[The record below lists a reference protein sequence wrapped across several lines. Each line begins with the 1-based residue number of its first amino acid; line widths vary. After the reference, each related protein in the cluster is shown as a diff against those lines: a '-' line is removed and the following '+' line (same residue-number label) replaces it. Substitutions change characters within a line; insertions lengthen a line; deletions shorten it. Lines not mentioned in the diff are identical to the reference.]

1 MIVPYFCI
9 FVLEFNLNV
18 MARTKE
24 FNEDQAL
31 DKAIEIF
38 WHKGYNGTS
47 AQDLV
52 NHLGLSRSSL
62 YDTFGDKQQLFTK
75 SLQRYQLQAQD
86 AVKELLE
93 KSENVKETLQAIFKQ
108 AVIESLEDRITKGCF
123 MVNSSVELA
132 MHDEKIAKIVKDNS
146 QTMEE
151 VFTNAVKK
159 GQEAGHIS
167 KQLDA
172 KVLARFIFN
181 NYSGIRVLARA
192 GERNKQVYDDIVKA
206 VFSVL

>member
-1 MIVPYFCI
+1 
-9 FVLEFNLNV
+9 

-52 NHLGLSRSSL
+52 THLGLSRSSL
-62 YDTFGDKQQLFTK
+62 YDTFGDKQKLFAQ
-75 SLQRYQLQAQD
+75 SLQRYQKNAQNQI
-86 AVKELLE
+86 VELFDH
-93 KSENVKETLQAIFKQ
+93 SENIKETLHDIFKQ
-108 AVIESLEDRITKGCF
+108 AVVESLEDRITKGCF

-132 MHDEKIAKIVKDNS
+132 MHDEEIAKIVKNNS
-146 QTMEE
+146 QIMEE
-151 VFTNAVKK
+151 VFTNAIQK
-159 GQEAGHIS
+159 GQDAGHIS
-167 KQLDA
+167 KANSA

-181 NYSGIRVLARA
+181 TYSGIRVLART
-192 GERNKQVYDDIVKA
+192 GERDKQVYDDIIKA
-206 VFSVL
+206 MFSIL

>member
-1 MIVPYFCI
+1 
-9 FVLEFNLNV
+9 

-31 DKAIEIF
+31 DKAVEIF

-52 NHLGLSRSSL
+52 THLGLSRSSL
-62 YDTFGDKQQLFTK
+62 YDTFGDKQQLFSK
-75 SLQRYQLQAQD
+75 ALKKYQTQGQD

-93 KSENVKETLQAIFKQ
+93 ESEDVKEAFTQIFKQ

-132 MHDEKIAKIVKDNS
+132 MHDEEIAKIVSDNR
-146 QTMEE
+146 QTMED
-151 VFTNAVKK
+151 VFLKAVKK
-159 GQEAGHIS
+159 GQEAGQIS
-167 KQLDA
+167 TKLDA
-172 KVLARFIFN
+172 LTLARFVFN

-192 GERNKQVYDDIVKA
+192 GEKNKQVYDDILKA
-206 VFSVL
+206 MFSLF

>member
-1 MIVPYFCI
+1 
-9 FVLEFNLNV
+9 

-52 NHLGLSRSSL
+52 THLGLSRSSL
-62 YDTFGDKQQLFTK
+62 YDTFGDKQKLFAQ
-75 SLQRYQLQAQD
+75 SLQRYQKNAQKQ
-86 AVKELLE
+86 VMELFDQ
-93 KSENVKETLQAIFKQ
+93 SENIKETLHDIFKQ

-132 MHDEKIAKIVKDNS
+132 MHDEEIAKIVKNNS
-146 QTMEE
+146 QVMEE
-151 VFTNAVKK
+151 VFTKAVQK
-159 GQEAGHIS
+159 GQDSGDILKANS
-167 KQLDA
+167 A

-181 NYSGIRVLARA
+181 NYSGIRVLARS
-192 GERNKQVYDDIVKA
+192 GERDKQVYDDIVKA
-206 VFSVL
+206 LFSML

>member
-1 MIVPYFCI
+1 
-9 FVLEFNLNV
+9 

-24 FNEDQAL
+24 FNEDQVL

-52 NHLGLSRSSL
+52 THLGLSRSSL
-62 YDTFGDKQQLFTK
+62 YDTFGDKQKLFSQ
-75 SLQRYQLQAQD
+75 SLQRYQKQSQD
-86 AVKELLE
+86 QIIKLLE
-93 KSENVKETLQAIFKQ
+93 DSQNIKETLHDIFKQ
-108 AVIESLEDRITKGCF
+108 AVVESLEDRITKGCF

-132 MHDEKIAKIVKDNS
+132 MHNEEIANIVKSNS
-146 QTMEE
+146 RKMEE

-159 GQEAGHIS
+159 GQEAGTIS
-167 KQLDA
+167 KQH
-172 KVLARFIFN
+172 KPSVLARFIFN

-192 GERNKQVYDDIVKA
+192 GERDKQVYDDIVNTL
-206 VFSVL
+206 FYLL

>member
-1 MIVPYFCI
+1 
-9 FVLEFNLNV
+9 

-38 WHKGYNGTS
+38 WYKGYNGTS

-52 NHLGLSRSSL
+52 THLGLSRSSL
-62 YDTFGDKQQLFTK
+62 YDTFGDKQKLFAQ
-75 SLQRYQLQAQD
+75 SLQRYQKNAQKQI
-86 AVKELLE
+86 VELFDQ
-93 KSENVKETLQAIFKQ
+93 SENIKETLHDIFKQ

-132 MHDEKIAKIVKDNS
+132 MHDEEIAKIVKNNS
-146 QTMEE
+146 QVMEE
-151 VFTNAVKK
+151 VFTKAVQK
-159 GQEAGHIS
+159 GQDSGDIS
-167 KQLDA
+167 KANSA

-181 NYSGIRVLARA
+181 NYSGIRVLARS
-192 GERNKQVYDDIVKA
+192 GERDKQVYDDIVKA
-206 VFSVL
+206 LFSML

>member
-1 MIVPYFCI
+1 
-9 FVLEFNLNV
+9 

-52 NHLGLSRSSL
+52 THLGLSRSSL
-62 YDTFGDKQQLFTK
+62 YDTFGDKQKLFAQ
-75 SLQRYQLQAQD
+75 SLLRYQKQSQD
-86 AVKELLE
+86 QVIKLLDE
-93 KSENVKETLQAIFKQ
+93 SENVKETLHDIFKQ
-108 AVIESLEDRITKGCF
+108 AIIESLEDRITKGCF

-132 MHDEKIAKIVKDNS
+132 MHDEEIAKIVKNNS

-151 VFTNAVKK
+151 VFTKAVQK
-159 GQEAGHIS
+159 GQAAGHIS
-167 KQLDA
+167 KGTDA
-172 KVLARFIFN
+172 RVLARFIFN
-181 NYSGIRVLARA
+181 NYSGIRVLART
-192 GERNKQVYDDIVKA
+192 GERDKQVYDDIVKA
-206 VFSVL
+206 LFSIL

>member
-1 MIVPYFCI
+1 
-9 FVLEFNLNV
+9 

-24 FNEDQAL
+24 FNEDKVL
-31 DKAIEIF
+31 DKAVEIF

-52 NHLGLSRSSL
+52 THLGLSRSSL
-62 YDTFGDKQQLFTK
+62 YDTFGDKQKLFSK
-75 SLQRYQLQAQD
+75 ALKKYQNQGQD

-93 KSENVKETLQAIFKQ
+93 ESEDVKEAFTQIFKQ

-132 MHDEKIAKIVKDNS
+132 MHDEEIAKIVKNNS
-146 QTMEE
+146 QIMEE

-181 NYSGIRVLARA
+181 NYSGIRVLART
-192 GERNKQVYDDIVKA
+192 GEREKQVYDDIVKA

>member
-1 MIVPYFCI
+1 
-9 FVLEFNLNV
+9 

-52 NHLGLSRSSL
+52 THLGLSRSSL
-62 YDTFGDKQQLFTK
+62 YDTFGDKQKLFAQ
-75 SLQRYQLQAQD
+75 SLRRYQKNAQNQI
-86 AVKELLE
+86 VELFDQ
-93 KSENVKETLQAIFKQ
+93 STNIKETLQDIFKQ

-132 MHDEKIAKIVKDNS
+132 MHDEEIAKIVKNNS
-146 QTMEE
+146 QIMEE
-151 VFTNAVKK
+151 VFTKAVLK
-159 GQEAGHIS
+159 GQNEGHIS
-167 KQLDA
+167 KAIDA

-181 NYSGIRVLARA
+181 NYSGIRVLART
-192 GERNKQVYDDIVKA
+192 GERDKQVYDDIVKA
-206 VFSVL
+206 LFSIL

>member
-1 MIVPYFCI
+1 
-9 FVLEFNLNV
+9 

-31 DKAIEIF
+31 DKAVEIF

-75 SLQRYQLQAQD
+75 SLQRYQQQAQN

-93 KSENVKETLQAIFKQ
+93 NSENVKETLQAIFKQ

-132 MHDEKIAKIVKDNS
+132 MHDEEIAKIVKSNS

-181 NYSGIRVLARA
+181 NYSGIRVLART
-192 GERNKQVYDDIVKA
+192 GEKDKQVYDDIVKA

>member
-1 MIVPYFCI
+1 
-9 FVLEFNLNV
+9 

-52 NHLGLSRSSL
+52 THLGLSRSSL
-62 YDTFGDKQQLFTK
+62 YDTFGDKQKLFSMALK
-75 SLQRYQLQAQD
+75 RYQKQGQD
-86 AVKELLE
+86 YVKNLLE
-93 KSENVKETLQAIFKQ
+93 EAEDIKAALTVIFKQ
-108 AVIESLEDRITKGCF
+108 AVLESLEDRITKGCF

-132 MHDEKIAKIVKDNS
+132 MHDEEIAKIVNDNR

-151 VFTNAVKK
+151 VFLKAVTK
-159 GQEAGHIS
+159 GQEAGQIS
-167 KQLDA
+167 TQQNA
-172 KVLARFIFN
+172 RTLARFIFN
-181 NYSGIRVLARA
+181 NYTGIRVLARS
-192 GERNKQVYDDIVKA
+192 GEKDKQVYDDILKA
-206 VFSVL
+206 MFSLF

>member
-1 MIVPYFCI
+1 
-9 FVLEFNLNV
+9 

-62 YDTFGDKQQLFTK
+62 YDTFGDKQKLFVK
-75 SLQRYQLQAQD
+75 SLKRYQKQNLD
-86 AVKELLE
+86 SLNELF
-93 KSENVKETLQAIFKQ
+93 ENAENIKTALTEIFKQ
-108 AVIESLEDRITKGCF
+108 AVIESLQDRITKGCF
-123 MVNSSVELA
+123 MVNSAVELA
-132 MHDEKIAKIVKDNS
+132 MHDPEIAKIVHDN
-146 QTMEE
+146 QKVVEDI
-151 VFTNAVKK
+151 FCNAVRK
-159 GQEAGHIS
+159 GQELGQIS
-167 KQLDA
+167 EKQDA
-172 KVLARFIFN
+172 RSLARFIFN

-192 GERNKQVYDDIVKA
+192 GEKDKQVYDDILKA
-206 VFSVL
+206 IFSLF

>member
-1 MIVPYFCI
+1 
-9 FVLEFNLNV
+9 

-62 YDTFGDKQQLFTK
+62 YDTFGDKQKLFVK
-75 SLQRYQLQAQD
+75 SLQRYQQQNQD
-86 AVKELLE
+86 SLKELLE
-93 KSENVKETLQAIFKQ
+93 NAENIKIALTEIFKQ
-108 AVIESLEDRITKGCF
+108 AVVESLQDRITKGCF

-132 MHDEKIAKIVKDNS
+132 MHDPEIAKIVHNNQKTVEDIFCLS
-146 QTMEE
+146 I
-151 VFTNAVKK
+151 KK
-159 GQEAGHIS
+159 GQELGQIS
-167 KQLDA
+167 DKQEA
-172 KVLARFIFN
+172 RSLARFIFN

-192 GERNKQVYDDIVKA
+192 GERDKQVYDDILKA
-206 VFSVL
+206 IFSLF

>member
-1 MIVPYFCI
+1 
-9 FVLEFNLNV
+9 

-24 FNEDQAL
+24 FNEEQVL

-38 WHKGYNGTS
+38 WYKGYNGTS

-52 NHLGLSRSSL
+52 THLGLSRSSL
-62 YDTFGDKQQLFTK
+62 YDTFGDKQKLF
-75 SLQRYQLQAQD
+75 SLSLKRYQQQAQD
-86 AVKELLE
+86 MVKDLLE
-93 KSENVKETLQAIFKQ
+93 KSENVRETLHDIFKQ
-108 AVIESLEDRITKGCF
+108 AVIESLEDKITKGCF

-132 MHDEKIAKIVKDNS
+132 MHDEEIARIVKNNS

-167 KQLDA
+167 KQQDA
-172 KVLARFIFN
+172 RVLARFIFN
-181 NYSGIRVLARA
+181 NYSGIRVLART
-192 GERNKQVYDDIVKA
+192 GERDKQVYDDIVKA
-206 VFSVL
+206 VFSIL

>member
-1 MIVPYFCI
+1 
-9 FVLEFNLNV
+9 

-52 NHLGLSRSSL
+52 THLGLSRSSL
-62 YDTFGDKQQLFTK
+62 YDTFGDKQKLFAQ
-75 SLQRYQLQAQD
+75 SLLRYQKQSQD
-86 AVKELLE
+86 QVVKLLDE
-93 KSENVKETLQAIFKQ
+93 SVNVKETLHDIFKQ
-108 AVIESLEDRITKGCF
+108 AIIESLEDRITKGCF

-132 MHDEKIAKIVKDNS
+132 MHDEEIAKIVKNNS

-151 VFTNAVKK
+151 VFTKAVQK
-159 GQEAGHIS
+159 GQVAGHIS
-167 KQLDA
+167 KGTDA
-172 KVLARFIFN
+172 RVLARFIFN
-181 NYSGIRVLARA
+181 NYYGIRVLART
-192 GERNKQVYDDIVKA
+192 GERDKQVYDDIVKA
-206 VFSVL
+206 LFSIL

>member
-1 MIVPYFCI
+1 
-9 FVLEFNLNV
+9 

-24 FNEDQAL
+24 FDEEKAL

-62 YDTFGDKQQLFTK
+62 YDTFGDKQKLFVK
-75 SLQRYQLQAQD
+75 SLEKYQKQNQD
-86 AVKELLE
+86 AITGLFNA
-93 KSENVKETLQAIFKQ
+93 SENIKDTLQAIFKQ

-132 MHDEKIAKIVKDNS
+132 MHDSEIAKIVQDNTD
-146 QTMEE
+146 TM
-151 VFTNAVKK
+151 VNIFTNAIKK
-159 GQEAGHIS
+159 GQDLKQIS
-167 KQLDA
+167 DGTDA

-181 NYSGIRVLARA
+181 NYSGIRVLARS
-192 GERNKQVYDDIVKA
+192 GEKDKKVYDDIVKA
-206 VFSVL
+206 MLSLL